1 MKNVSTNFL
10 NKVKSSVKQIDAD
23 VLFAWDKK
31 IDDSRA
37 FFTLDTSAL
46 DGPDIL
52 WNGNQQTIA
61 FMDRYEYTS
70 EKKNLKSWQVSR
82 KVSNHPWGVIS
93 STATV
98 ELNNASGRYYQNS
111 TDPNTKNIL
120 IDGYELDAYNAY
132 LIAANSNTLSV
143 ASGTQKPY
151 TLLIDCEP
159 NTLYRITKSVQAS
172 NNVLRVGTNST
183 ALPEGGTL
191 NNVVRRDDYDEVLIT
206 TGANDHFMY
215 IYYASNTANAHEAL
229 ETLTI
234 KPVLLTNCNLPN
246 RPVKIQVGIDG
257 ESINVFT
264 GYTSRPEISITNSTF
279 KVTAYDAMSY
289 LSTVTS
295 DLTAIVSQPLDVI
308 IEALLLEAGFTSDQ
322 FVLEAGV
329 QLKID
334 YVSPKGRN
342 VANLLD
348 ELCAAEQ
355 YLLFADGDGII
366 HGWNAN
372 HYEVRNGSEVWQT
385 DFDNA
390 TELGWGSTSVLNDV
404 KVKATPYRIVP
415 TSKFFATS
423 DPTEDYLVPSDGT
436 MTLWL
441 DLVDADG
448 NKIYAIDFDEP
459 VENSNVGSN
468 FTTNTDMDG
477 SGPDTSGIV
486 EVIECLNFGDS
497 VKITFDN
504 PSGLDIYVTSVALV
518 GTSAQKKEFVGIE
531 AYDAESIEDYGVNP
545 DESEG
550 EIYNMESNFIQNED
564 FATTIATRV
573 VELYAQPQNKIETSI
588 FFAPQLEIGDQIKV
602 VVGRFGTKNTLLFG
616 MDLSGDSEGSF
627 KQKIYLEERPN
638 ITYFHLDSSKLN
650 GPDVLAI

>member
-1 MKNVSTNFL
+1 
-10 NKVKSSVKQIDAD
+10 
-23 VLFAWDKK
+23 
-31 IDDSRA
+31 
-37 FFTLDTSAL
+37 
-46 DGPDIL
+46 
-52 WNGNQQTIA
+52 
-61 FMDRYEYTS
+61 
-70 EKKNLKSWQVSR
+70 
-82 KVSNHPWGVIS
+82 
-93 STATV
+93 
-98 ELNNASGRYYQNS
+98 
-111 TDPNTKNIL
+111 
-120 IDGYELDAYNAY
+120 
-132 LIAANSNTLSV
+132 
-143 ASGTQKPY
+143 
-151 TLLIDCEP
+151 
-159 NTLYRITKSVQAS
+159 
-172 NNVLRVGTNST
+172 
-183 ALPEGGTL
+183 
-191 NNVVRRDDYDEVLIT
+191 
-206 TGANDHFMY
+206 
-215 IYYASNTANAHEAL
+215 
-229 ETLTI
+229 
-234 KPVLLTNCNLPN
+234 
-246 RPVKIQVGIDG
+246 
-257 ESINVFT
+257 
-264 GYTSRPEISITNSTF
+264 
-279 KVTAYDAMSY
+279 MSY